1 MLHILRMP
9 RQHPRKIQKN
19 SLRYPSAKAS
29 LPAVKVSR
37 KQSLRRPVRPAPR
50 AARPAVVSA
59 WSMVVIDNQP
69 IRRKAQ
75 RDYQK
80 AVRDLDA
87 AKAESERFHNED
99 KPLFSRWLSSN
110 FGSLLTEI
118 RDLQSK
124 LFEVQNLIN
133 EVQQEYYYGRHDSIA
148 SAYRAVLHRR
158 EHPEPE
164 PQSSEPDDFDQAEAR
179 AAEEFAEEFWQ
190 RFQNGKANRNT
201 APNPLRRAH
210 DGRLKDLYR
219 KLARRL
225 HPDNGRVIT
234 PREAE
239 LWHKTQAAYEAGQ
252 VDVLESILT
261 LLEVGDKGAKNAP
274 VSTLF
279 QLTAALKKTL
289 RTLKRQ
295 LTELRQ
301 DAAWNFSQR
310 HDRNALH
317 RVTEEMLHADRDK
330 LLWLL
335 TRYESQLHRWALQSP
350 AQRTP
355 QRKRV
360 RSARTNWADEEW
372 F

>member
-1 MLHILRMP
+1 M
-9 RQHPRKIQKN
+9 
-19 SLRYPSAKAS
+19 A
-29 LPAVKVSR
+29 
-37 KQSLRRPVRPAPR
+37 
-50 AARPAVVSA
+50 
-59 WSMVVIDNQP
+59 VIDNQP

-133 EVQQEYYYGRHDSIA
+133 EVQQEYYYGRHDSIG

-158 EHPEPE
+158 EHPEPPE
-164 PQSSEPDDFDQAEAR
+164 ENPDPGEFSEGERDAEER
-179 AAEEFAEEFWQ
+179 ASQEFAEEFWQ
-190 RFQNGKANRNT
+190 RFQNGKLGRDP
-201 APNPLRRAH
+201 APLPSQRAQNA
-210 DGRLKDLYR
+210 RLKDLYR

-225 HPDNGRVIT
+225 HPDNGCVIT

-252 VDVLESILT
+252 VEVLESILT
-261 LLEVGDKGAKNAP
+261 LLEVRDKGAKNAS

-279 QLTAALKKTL
+279 QLTATLKKTL

-295 LTELRQ
+295 LTQLRQ

-310 HDRNALH
+310 PDRNALH

-335 TRYESQLHRWALQSP
+335 TRYESQLHRWSLQNP
-350 AQRTP
+350 PMRAAV
-355 QRKRV
+355 RKRV
-360 RSARTNWADEEW
+360 RSVRTNWTDEEW

>member
-1 MLHILRMP
+1 M
-9 RQHPRKIQKN
+9 
-19 SLRYPSAKAS
+19 
-29 LPAVKVSR
+29 KVSR
-37 KQSLRRPVRPAPR
+37 KQPLRRPVRPYPR
-50 AARPAVVSA
+50 AARPAVVST

-99 KPLFSRWLSSN
+99 KPLFSRWISSN

-158 EHPEPE
+158 AHPEPE
-164 PQSSEPDDFDQAEAR
+164 EQSSEPDDFDQTEREAEER

-190 RFQNGKANRNT
+190 RFQNGKAGR
-201 APNPLRRAH
+201 AAPPNPLRPAQN
-210 DGRLKDLYR
+210 GRLKDLYR

-239 LWHKTQAAYEAGQ
+239 LWHKTQAAYDAGQ
-252 VDVLESILT
+252 VEVLESILT
-261 LLEVGDKGAKNAP
+261 LLEVGDKGAKTAS

-279 QLTAALKKTL
+279 QLTATLKKTL

-310 HDRNALH
+310 NDRKALH

-350 AQRTP
+350 PQRTP

-360 RSARTNWADEEW
+360 RSARNNWADEEW

>member
-1 MLHILRMP
+1 MKAG
-9 RQHPRKIQKN
+9 RKPPI
-19 SLRYPSAKAS
+19 RR
-29 LPAVKVSR
+29 AVRSY
-37 KQSLRRPVRPAPR
+37 QR
-50 AARPAVVSA
+50 AVRPAVVST

-87 AKAESERFHNED
+87 AKAETERFHNED
-99 KPLFSRWLSSN
+99 KPLFSRWISSH

-158 EHPEPE
+158 EHPEPPEENPE
-164 PQSSEPDDFDQAEAR
+164 PEPGPDDYAQSEREAEER

-190 RFQNGKANRNT
+190 RFQNAKASLKSSS
-201 APNPLRRAH
+201 NPLRRAQ
-210 DGRLKDLYR
+210 DGRLKGLYR

-225 HPDNGRVIT
+225 HPDNGLEIT

-252 VDVLESILT
+252 VEVLESILT
-261 LLEVGDKGAKNAP
+261 LLEVGDKGAKTAS
-274 VSTLF
+274 VSALF
-279 QLTAALKKTL
+279 QLTATLKKTL

-310 HDRNALH
+310 QDRNALQ
-317 RVTEEMLHADRDK
+317 RVTEEMLNADRDK

-335 TRYESQLHRWALQSP
+335 TRYESQLHRWAQ
-350 AQRTP
+350 QTP
-355 QRKRV
+355 PERKPGRQRV
-360 RSARTNWADEEW
+360 RSARANWMDEEW

>member
-1 MLHILRMP
+1 
-9 RQHPRKIQKN
+9 
-19 SLRYPSAKAS
+19 
-29 LPAVKVSR
+29 
-37 KQSLRRPVRPAPR
+37 VRSYPR
-50 AARPAVVSA
+50 AARPAVVST

-158 EHPEPE
+158 EHPEPPDENPE
-164 PQSSEPDDFDQAEAR
+164 PEDFTQSEREAEER

-190 RFQNGKANRNT
+190 RFQNGKANRN
-201 APNPLRRAH
+201 APPSPLPRAQN
-210 DGRLKDLYR
+210 GRLKELYR

-225 HPDNGRVIT
+225 HPDNGLEIT

-252 VDVLESILT
+252 VEVLESILT
-261 LLEVGDKGAKNAP
+261 LLEVRDKGAKHAP

-279 QLTAALKKTL
+279 QLTVALKKTL

-295 LTELRQ
+295 LSELRQ

-310 HDRNALH
+310 PDRHALQ

-335 TRYESQLHRWALQSP
+335 TRYESQLHRWALQKP
-350 AQRTP
+350 AERAP
-355 QRKRV
+355 ARKRV
-360 RSARTNWADEEW
+360 RSARTNWTDEEW